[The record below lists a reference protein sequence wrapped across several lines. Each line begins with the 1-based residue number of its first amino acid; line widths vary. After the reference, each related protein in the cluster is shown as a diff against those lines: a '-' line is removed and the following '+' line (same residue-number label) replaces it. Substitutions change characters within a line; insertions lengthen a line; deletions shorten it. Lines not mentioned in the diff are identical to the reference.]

1 MSSYFIKNFNY
12 QSNRYIDVL
21 FLMMTIYL
29 KHFLYTNDFVFA
41 FACYHDWKTL
51 GFVVKHLLG
60 EDVPKIQGF
69 FLTYEVCIKHRDAL
83 YIIIWLPSIN
93 TRCSVKMFLIMRQLP
108 NKITNFCS
116 YLFFVLFNTNHDCG
130 CIITIAHFESKC
142 DEMSVRKAPDLGHS
156 VVCISLTSFSIFL

>member
-1 MSSYFIKNFNY
+1 MIVVQFWLTISLLYPRNFEY
-12 QSNRYIDVL
+12 TKNRYIKVV

-29 KHFLYTNDFVFA
+29 TQFLYTNDFVFV

-69 FLTYEVCIKHRDAL
+69 CLTYEVCIKHRDAL

-93 TRCSVKMFLIMRQLP
+93 TRCSVKMFRIIRQLF
-108 NKITNFCS
+108 NKIINFCS
-116 YLFFVLFNTNHDCG
+116 YLFSCYSILTM
-130 CIITIAHFESKC
+130 I
-142 DEMSVRKAPDLGHS
+142 
-156 VVCISLTSFSIFL
+156 VVV

>member
-1 MSSYFIKNFNY
+1 MQTYFSFGWRFCFFY
-12 QSNRYIDVL
+12 VCMLQWL
-21 FLMMTIYL
+21 
-29 KHFLYTNDFVFA
+29 
-41 FACYHDWKTL
+41 KTL

-69 FLTYEVCIKHRDAL
+69 CLTYEVCIKHRDAL

-93 TRCSVKMFLIMRQLP
+93 TRCSVKMLLIIRRLF
-108 NKITNFCS
+108 NKIINFCS

-156 VVCISLTSFSIFL
+156 VVCISLTSFSIFLSLCILNHVLVYGVNKMA